1 MTASVPGH
9 HSRIAVDLD
18 AGGSLTGYRH
28 DAATHRL
35 ALDFDAVLPLALDA
49 PRTAREF
56 AIRMDPDEP
65 VARGEVVSEPL
76 EGARRL
82 IWRLHSPPWT
92 VGYPFESIIKPNG
105 GGYALVIRPRAQ

>member
-105 GGYALVIRPRAQ
+105 GGYALVIRPLAQ